1 MCTAV
6 ELDLFAKMV
15 RTMALISF
23 DISVLLSFQ
32 EIQQTE
38 VFAEGVDVS
47 AIEDFVVKGALP

>member
-1 MCTAV
+1 MCPAV
-6 ELDLFAKMV
+6 KLDLFAKMV

-38 VFAEGVDVS
+38 VLAEGVYVS